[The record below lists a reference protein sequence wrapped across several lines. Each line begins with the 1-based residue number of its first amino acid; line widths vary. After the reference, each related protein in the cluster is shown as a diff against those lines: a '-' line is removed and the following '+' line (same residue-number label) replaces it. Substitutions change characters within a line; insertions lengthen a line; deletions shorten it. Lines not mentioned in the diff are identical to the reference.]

1 MRYQSFYPF
10 SQQQAPPSPQQFQAP
25 RNNFLRGLSQ
35 SFGAGNAGP
44 SQGPNGFF
52 GGGQPQS
59 PTGMG
64 NSGPLQGSNSFFG
77 GGPSQSPTGM
87 GNAGTPQ
94 LSNRMEQYLQ
104 TADQFLSTAQR
115 LTPMVQQVAPMVQ
128 NIPALWKIYRGF
140 QAMPDATA
148 TASAASAVTRSVGAA
163 TSAIPRATGASIPRI
178 FQPPL

>member
-10 SQQQAPPSPQQFQAP
+10 SQQQSPPIPQQFQPP
-25 RNNFLRGLSQ
+25 RNSFLRGLSQ
-35 SFGAGNAGP
+35 SFGAGNMGGP
-44 SQGPNGFF
+44 QMPNRF
-52 GGGQPQS
+52 P
-59 PTGMG
+59 
-64 NSGPLQGSNSFFG
+64 G
-77 GGPSQSPTGM
+77 GGPSQSPFGM

-94 LSNRMEQYLQ
+94 VNRMEQYLQ

-140 QAMPDATA
+140 QSMPDATS
-148 TASAASAVTRSVGAA
+148 TASAVSRSAGAAATSVTRS
-163 TSAIPRATGASIPRI
+163 TGSSIPRI

>member
-10 SQQQAPPSPQQFQAP
+10 SQQQQQQQSSPIPQQFQPP

-35 SFGAGNAGP
+35 SFGAGNTGAP
-44 SQGPNGFF
+44 QGPNSFP
-52 GGGQPQS
+52 GGA
-59 PTGMG
+59 
-64 NSGPLQGSNSFFG
+64 
-77 GGPSQSPTGM
+77 PSQSPTGM
-87 GNAGTPQ
+87 SSAGTPQ

-140 QAMPDATA
+140 QSMPDATS
-148 TASAASAVTRSVGAA
+148 TASAVTRSAGAVA
-163 TSAIPRATGASIPRI
+163 SSVPRPTGSSIPRI

>member
-10 SQQQAPPSPQQFQAP
+10 SQQQSPPIPPQYQPP
-25 RNNFLRGLSQ
+25 RNSFLRGLSQ
-35 SFGAGNAGP
+35 SFGAGNMGGP
-44 SQGPNGFF
+44 QIPNPF
-52 GGGQPQS
+52 S
-59 PTGMG
+59 
-64 NSGPLQGSNSFFG
+64 G
-77 GGPSQSPTGM
+77 GGPSQSPFGM

-94 LSNRMEQYLQ
+94 VANRMEYYLQ

-140 QAMPDATA
+140 QSMPNVT
-148 TASAASAVTRSVGAA
+148 TAASAVSRSAGAAAA
-163 TSAIPRATGASIPRI
+163 TSVARTTGSSIPRI